1 MKIEVKDDKLLI
13 EVDVSPAALAKAEV
27 SKSGK
32 TRLVATTH
40 GFAEYG
46 PVKVS
51 LNVTCERSPAA
62 MK

>member
-1 MKIEVKDDKLLI
+1 MNIEVKDDKLII
-13 EVDVSPAALAKAEV
+13 EVDVSPTALAKAEV

-32 TRLVATTH
+32 TRLAATTH

-51 LNVTCERSPAA
+51 LNVTC
-62 MK
+62 KL

>member
-1 MKIEVKDDKLLI
+1 MNIEVKDDKLVI
-13 EVDVSPAALAKAEV
+13 EVDVSPTALAKAEV

-46 PVKVS
+46 SVKVS
-51 LNVTCERSPAA
+51 LNVITEL
-62 MK
+62 KVKT